1 MSLEGLEELRQMV
14 DAIGSLYGAG
24 PDPESQKIVSKL
36 LDLDY
41 LFRGELSTTGGTE
54 GAVGHALKMQLF
66 DHHRGETVKE
76 GSATWI
82 GTVSDGLDAVRDLAT
97 TFLPLDELMFDYER
111 IPETATVDPE
121 RDPIEAGDRM
131 TVHVREIVDN
141 EDRPSQPW
149 QWILAKAE
157 KGRILNGEA
166 QGEGFRRFEVGDGS
180 VNLSYKA
187 PDACKKQTDTITIYN
202 SCNNDTRTVVN
213 LIPER
218 EIAVRSFE
226 IRCVPKNTWT
236 GTITYARSYNK
247 TNIEEGPN
255 NSTVKMQEIVSEN
268 AHFDVHGWPFSHEYE
283 GSVGTDLYYE
293 GEEDSLTGS
302 YSGKYKKIT
311 TVRTPEG
318 TSTITDTASCQ
329 AVIRDSGYLA
339 INNEEMRAYL
349 EPGVTF
355 VGDEPCHGQS
365 VYSGPRGSFTM
376 EFDWDQLETFAG
388 LGYLESSIPAKN
400 PRTVTGSYSVPN
412 FGITWTWNLSLSGR
426 Q

>member
-1 MSLEGLEELRQMV
+1 
-14 DAIGSLYGAG
+14 
-24 PDPESQKIVSKL
+24 
-36 LDLDY
+36 
-41 LFRGELSTTGGTE
+41 
-54 GAVGHALKMQLF
+54 
-66 DHHRGETVKE
+66 
-76 GSATWI
+76 
-82 GTVSDGLDAVRDLAT
+82 
-97 TFLPLDELMFDYER
+97 
-111 IPETATVDPE
+111 
-121 RDPIEAGDRM
+121 
-131 TVHVREIVDN
+131 
-141 EDRPSQPW
+141 
-149 QWILAKAE
+149 
-157 KGRILNGEA
+157 
-166 QGEGFRRFEVGDGS
+166 
-180 VNLSYKA
+180 
-187 PDACKKQTDTITIYN
+187 
-202 SCNNDTRTVVN
+202 
-213 LIPER
+213 
-218 EIAVRSFE
+218 
-226 IRCVPKNTWT
+226 
-236 GTITYARSYNK
+236 
-247 TNIEEGPN
+247 
-255 NSTVKMQEIVSEN
+255 MQEIVSEN